1 MCGVDR
7 GFSRQRAVG
16 GSRTHRGTD
25 RVLKDPPRK
34 KAGWWGGC
42 WRSADVLKSRQR
54 DQLASRR
61 RERERSR
68 TTHQQPQQQRTTS
81 LQQTT
86 RQEFTIRPRSPK
98 LASSIWTRIIKNNR
112 RPVQSKLQGIQ
123 CQTET
128 KILIIYSQGSVKTE

>member
-61 RERERSR
+61 RERGR
-68 TTHQQPQQQRTTS
+68 TTNNSSTAATTNNK
-81 LQQTT
+81 
-86 RQEFTIRPRSPK
+86 SPTNHE
-98 LASSIWTRIIKNNR
+98 TRIYHSTEVTQAGIVNLNKNNR

-123 CQTET
+123 CQAET

>member
-61 RERERSR
+61 RERGR
-68 TTHQQPQQQRTTS
+68 TTNNSSTAATTNNK
-81 LQQTT
+81 
-86 RQEFTIRPRSPK
+86 SPTNHE
-98 LASSIWTRIIKNNR
+98 TRIYYSTEVTQAGIGNLNKNNQR
-112 RPVQSKLQGIQ
+112 IQ